1 MNTKTTIES
10 AAPLARIL
18 IIEDQEIVSE
28 GLRLLLDQRPGFSV
42 IGTASHCQEALTL
55 ARQQQPNLAL
65 LDINLGTEY
74 GLDCLPELL
83 AASPKCRVLVLT
95 GERDL
100 DAHYAALQHGA
111 YGVIQKTVG
120 PETLVEAVRRVH
132 AGEAWLDGALM
143 ARVLDDWKKQRSD
156 SVITATNG
164 QHPLPESAKASLWA
178 VPHDEYEDAKIDRL
192 TDREREVIQL
202 IGQGLRNQQ
211 IADKLFISVI
221 TVRHHLSSIFNK
233 LDVGDRFELAIYSY
247 RHGLAKPPV

>member
-1 MNTKTTIES
+1 MIMKTTIES

-42 IGTASHCQEALTL
+42 IGTASHCQEALSI
-55 ARQQQPNLAL
+55 AKHQQPNVAL
-65 LDINLGTEY
+65 LDINLGAEY

-83 AASPKCRVLVLT
+83 TCSPKCRVLVLT

-100 DAHYAALQHGA
+100 DAHFAALRRGA
-111 YGVIQKTVG
+111 FGVIQKTVG
-120 PETLVEAVRRVH
+120 PETLVDAVRKVH
-132 AGEAWLDGALM
+132 AGEAWLDGVLM
-143 ARVLDDWKKQRSD
+143 ARVLDDWKDQRVAASGL
-156 SVITATNG
+156 TNG
-164 QHPLPESAKASLWA
+164 HAPIAEPAKPSMWA
-178 VPHDEYEDAKIDRL
+178 TPRDEYEEAKISRL

-202 IGQGLRNQQ
+202 IGQGMRNQQ

-247 RHGLAKPPV
+247 RHGLATPPV